1 MNGLSI
7 EEFASKLASKDAVPG
22 GGGASALVGA
32 LGAALASMV
41 GNLTVGKHRYA
52 AVEEDV
58 RKLTVRANAA
68 REKLLALIAEDARA
82 FEPLSKAYGIP
93 RDDPDRES
101 VMEAALRRASEPPLE
116 MMRVC
121 AEVVEILSGLIDK
134 GSVLAV
140 SDVGVGAALAGAAM
154 KGASLN
160 VFINTGLMK
169 DAAFAAALNA
179 EADRLLEENISKAD
193 SLCAETA
200 RRVRR

>member
-1 MNGLSI
+1 MTGLSI
-7 EEFASKLASKDAVPG
+7 EEFTSKLASKDAVPG
-22 GGGASALVGA
+22 GGGACALAGA
-32 LGAALASMV
+32 LSAALASMV
-41 GNLTVGKHRYA
+41 GNLTVGKPRYA
-52 AVEEDV
+52 SVEEDV

-68 REKLLALIAEDARA
+68 REKLTALIDEDARA

-93 RDDPDRES
+93 KDDPVRES

-121 AEVVEILSGLIDK
+121 AEVVEILSELIDK

-154 KGASLN
+154 KGAGLN

-169 DAAFAAALNA
+169 DAGVAAALNA
-179 EADRLLEENISKAD
+179 EADKLLEENISKAD
-193 SLCAETA
+193 SLCAETV

>member
-41 GNLTVGKHRYA
+41 GNLTVGKPRYA

>member
-41 GNLTVGKHRYA
+41 GNLTVGKPRYA

-58 RKLTVRANAA
+58 RNLTVRANAA